1 MRPSWESIRSHPFF
15 ASINWKKLESRGYDR
30 EFKPI
35 SAWVSLLTIYLVA
48 MFRACFGNKPLQ
60 SVDSGKNAIGGSY
73 PELSTFKKVVLQ
85 HKEYQISLGGMHLD
99 YKCPAEVNHDPV
111 HGASCKTRVCKCDL
125 PADWYK
131 I

>member
-1 MRPSWESIRSHPFF
+1 MGIVTYRRP
-15 ASINWKKLESRGYDR
+15 
-30 EFKPI
+30 
-35 SAWVSLLTIYLVA
+35 A

-60 SVDSGKNAIGGSY
+60 SVDSGKNAIRCSY
-73 PELSTFKKVVLQ
+73 PELSTFKKIVLQ
-85 HKEYQISLGGMHLD
+85 HKKYQIALGRMHLD

-131 I
+131 M